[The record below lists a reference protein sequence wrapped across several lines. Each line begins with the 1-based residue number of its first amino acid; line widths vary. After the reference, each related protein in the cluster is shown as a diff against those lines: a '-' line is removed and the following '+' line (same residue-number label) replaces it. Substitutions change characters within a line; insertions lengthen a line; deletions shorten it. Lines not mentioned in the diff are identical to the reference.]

1 MKSFWIIFENFWK
14 FFWKFNE
21 IFFLFFFYFLKN
33 QWKVFVALGWIGQCS
48 RPHLVPT
55 NKRKCANR
63 RIWQPTLPPRS
74 ADDDRPAGH
83 FSSKAQ
89 DSSSLLSFSDNFANL
104 TTAWQFHRLIQLS
117 RKQWRGFL
125 FISLGQ
131 HVGWT
136 REWAIR
142 IITGSRLPVK
152 GDERAVVK
160 RRRLLTCM
168 NNELIC
174 MCIRW
179 TAEFDLPNFSK
190 LSSVSLFLFY
200 GCN

>member
-1 MKSFWIIFENFWK
+1 MKNFWK
-14 FFWKFNE
+14 FLKILLKIQWKFFENFFKFFLNFLKNQWKVFE
-21 IFFLFFFYFLKN
+21 KILKFFKIFFENSMKFFFIFFYFLKN

-104 TTAWQFHRLIQLS
+104 TTAWQFHRLIQLF

-125 FISLGQ
+125 FI
-131 HVGWT
+131 
-136 REWAIR
+136 
-142 IITGSRLPVK
+142 
-152 GDERAVVK
+152 
-160 RRRLLTCM
+160 
-168 NNELIC
+168 
-174 MCIRW
+174 
-179 TAEFDLPNFSK
+179 
-190 LSSVSLFLFY
+190 
-200 GCN
+200 